1 MIEKPAFIQGLF
13 YCDGKGLGHPR
24 SFTPA
29 VTYSVPADKR
39 AQLIYFRAGNSS
51 DEMIYLVF
59 IAGVRTMRY
68 FPVGA
73 KGAVHVPLAVIEDIS
88 PGTNVEILV
97 AAPEGLKA
105 AVLLDIGFMEID

>member
-1 MIEKPAFIQGLF
+1 MESPAFIQGLF

-24 SFTPA
+24 SFSPA
-29 VTYSVPADKR
+29 VTYHVPSDKR
-39 AQLIYFRAGNSS
+39 AQLIYFRAGNSA

-59 IAGVRTMRY
+59 IAGARNMRY

-73 KGAVHVPLAVIEDIS
+73 KSALHVPLAVIEDLS
-88 PGTNVEILV
+88 PGTKVEILV

-105 AVLLDIGFMEID
+105 AVLLDVGFMEIN